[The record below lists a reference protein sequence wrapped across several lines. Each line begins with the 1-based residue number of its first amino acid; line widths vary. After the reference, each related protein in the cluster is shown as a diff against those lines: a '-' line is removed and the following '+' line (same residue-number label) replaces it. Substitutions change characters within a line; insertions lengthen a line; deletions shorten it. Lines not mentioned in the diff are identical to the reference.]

1 MTTPTYA
8 EIRAALAATV
18 TSGTGLPCT
27 ANRGQVNPP
36 SGLVL
41 PVAGG
46 TFARYSQTEEGA
58 ADYMLRVIVFASLA
72 DSEGGQD
79 VIDKY
84 AAVGTPESIW
94 AAIRA
99 NPKLGG
105 IAADAAVTEAI
116 GYGVMTVNGVDFLK
130 ADFIVEVYI

>member
-1 MTTPTYA
+1 MTTPTFA
-8 EIRAALAATV
+8 EVRAALAAYITTV
-18 TSGTGLPCT
+18 TGLPCT
-27 ANRGQVNPP
+27 ANREQVNPP

-58 ADYMLRVIVFASLA
+58 ADFMLRLIVFASRA

-84 AAVGTPESIW
+84 AATSTPESIW
-94 AAIRA
+94 AAVNA
-99 NPKLGG
+99 DPKLGG
-105 IAADAAVTEAI
+105 SAVNAAVTEAT
-116 GYGVMTVNGVDFLK
+116 GYGVMNVNGTDYLK